1 MARGI
6 FRGKREIVVSNKRGI
21 ILCEGETE
29 ENYFKGLVTQDKY
42 RRQFASI
49 SVDIFKPKDHSP
61 LGLINKAKE
70 KIKDAKREKNPYD
83 FIWVVFDKDGHA
95 NIPGAFEIARAN
107 NPEIQIAFTI
117 PCFEYYVLL
126 HFEKTSKPFK
136 KCDDV
141 ISQIKKES
149 YLVDYE
155 KASNIFKLL
164 EGNMK
169 NGLTNSKWIID
180 KFQEDLD
187 NGERIYNLSAYS
199 NIHDLVI
206 FLYSLLDIDISA

>member
-1 MARGI
+1 MGRGI
-6 FRGKREIVVSNKRGI
+6 FRGKRKTIVANKRGL

-29 ENYFKGLVTQDKY
+29 ENYFTGLVTQDKY

-49 SVDIFKPKDHSP
+49 TVDIFKPKDNSP

-70 KIKDAKREKNPYD
+70 MIKEAKREKNPYD

-95 NIPGAFEIARAN
+95 NIPNAFEIARAS
-107 NPEIQIAFTI
+107 NPEIEIAFTI

-141 ISQIKKES
+141 ISQIKKQN
-149 YLVDYE
+149 YIPDYE

-164 EGNMK
+164 EENME
-169 NGLTNSKWIID
+169 NGLNNSKWIIN
-180 KFQEDLD
+180 KFQEDID

-199 NIHDLVI
+199 NIHHLVI
-206 FLYSLLDIDISA
+206 FLYSLLDINISE